1 MTRSA
6 ICLTLVLLMLVQFVP
21 LSPAAPGI
29 GKEEELPW
37 EPMEKNERF
46 PMELRVWTFEDDL
59 DTNERID
66 ELHID
71 VTLQDPLK
79 GNHYIFTELS
89 SLEYPGSDQSISQ
102 VYVLEED
109 KHELFLTYQGTDI
122 YLRRLQFPLV
132 LEFRFVSEKGEEG
145 RASYLIK
152 GDLTFL
158 QFESPHPVGFEDEI
172 SYQGMSQDSAEKFD
186 SLAVTLTLFTRQPG
200 IVSVV
205 GELRANMDEAFVSGI
220 PREYIIK
227 VDDPIPVIDDDADI
241 GGASRGGAAVDPSNI
256 RSDERSV
263 TGDVRSDPMEVHY
276 QPEVAKMKPGTIIDT
291 DIQSQTVPPPGGDP
305 QKIILTFSG
314 SKIHSSHWDGP
325 FILTTHL
332 YFNHTLLESL
342 DWIIKDNPYDKYQ
355 PAKVHGSFS
364 TTDYLVKGT
373 RDGTTLTVWV
383 DILLSGRFNL
393 TAEAYS
399 VSFTQKAVNVQGT
412 VADDGIAALGERDN
426 VFASLET
433 NLDQKASPQP
443 LLLLFEKE
451 TFLDETFIYLT
462 LTTVAT
468 GGQDS
473 MQIRLKPTEPAPGG
487 PVVIDSFV
495 MKDQGIDKDNDKRF
509 EFLSVRVTADI
520 PDGDYNI
527 EARLYSPEDGIE
539 YGISSVKDKLKTSS
553 TGTDTGAEFEILFPG
568 EDIFISGINGP
579 YTILIYLTS
588 ENGTISVI
596 KGKTHEYKSLDF
608 SPKGGREN
616 TTTEPEFSLTNNSL
630 FLHTDVFASEVLK
643 SSPELVFYYYTDMG
657 ESVRFRVKF
666 TRLIAFNDDG
676 NGQYDAGEE
685 AYEAFLSTRNWKM
698 SPVSQGVDSRL
709 GSHLS
714 FNMSTGISLH
724 SIGNSTNDTGYY
736 IRNWGQ
742 LTLHFLISNNSV
754 DETEFR
760 IRGGEELKI
769 TIEIDQFRTLDINA
783 VTLEQKIFL
792 VQDGDLVSSS
802 DESRDDGL
810 TWDKSYETG
819 ESCENDSTS
828 QLSFVNDVGEVMGY
842 YSWACTAMQYF
853 KNGSSSQVDVDSLAQ
868 QQNDSVVLFLTY
880 PMSRNVSSMEHD
892 PSVGVIRE
900 NAPSIKEISA
910 IKDEL
915 EANPWSYLLGL
926 LLAGSVVFV
935 TIFKRKPKPG
945 KSNRQGKGNGM
956 GKDTLTR
963 TSTWNTT
970 GYDSVPPDGGSRG
983 GEESEHAQWQ
993 PRQP

>member
-6 ICLTLVLLMLVQFVP
+6 ICLTLVLLMLAQFVP
-21 LSPAAPGI
+21 LIPAPAGI

-59 DTNERID
+59 DKNERID

-71 VTLQDPLK
+71 VTLQPLK
-79 GNHYIFTELS
+79 GNHYFFTELS
-89 SLEYPGSDQSISQ
+89 SFEYSGSDPGIQQ
-102 VYVLEED
+102 AHVLKQNEQ
-109 KHELFLTYQGTDI
+109 ELFLTYRGTDI
-122 YLRRLQFPLV
+122 YLRRLHFPLV
-132 LEFRFVSEKGEEG
+132 LDFRFVSEKGEEG

-172 SYQGMSQDSAEKFD
+172 SYQGMSADASEKFD
-186 SLAVTLTLFTRQPG
+186 SFAVNLTLFTRQPG
-200 IVSVV
+200 IVTVV
-205 GELRANMDEAFVSGI
+205 GELRADIDEVSVSRI
-220 PREYIIK
+220 PREYSIK
-227 VDDPIPVIDDDADI
+227 VEDPIPVIDDDADI
-241 GGASRGGAAVDPSNI
+241 GAGSKGESSVGPSNTRSTDSLGSRGVSSTVITTHYEP
-256 RSDERSV
+256 V
-263 TGDVRSDPMEVHY
+263 VMTME
-276 QPEVAKMKPGTIIDT
+276 PGTIIDT
-291 DIQSQTVPPPGGDP
+291 DMQTQTISPKDGD
-305 QKIILTFSG
+305 QQHIILTFSG
-314 SKIHSSHWDGP
+314 SKIHSTHWNGP

-342 DWIIKDNPYDKYQ
+342 EWIIKDNPYDKYE

-364 TTDYLVKGT
+364 TTNYLVKGT

-383 DILLSGRFNL
+383 DIHQSGRFNL
-393 TAEAYS
+393 TAGAYS
-399 VSFTQKAVNVQGT
+399 ISFTQKIVNVQGSVT
-412 VADDGIAALGERDN
+412 DDGIAAPGGKGHTI
-426 VFASLET
+426 ASLET
-433 NLDQKASPQP
+433 NLDQNASPQP
-443 LLLLFEKE
+443 MTLLFEKK
-451 TFLDETFIYLT
+451 TFLDETFLSLT
-462 LTTVAT
+462 LTTVST

-509 EFLSVRVTADI
+509 EFLSVTVKAEMPGGRFSLD
-520 PDGDYNI
+520 
-527 EARLYSPEDGIE
+527 ARLYSPEDGIE
-539 YGISSVKDKLKTSS
+539 YGISSVKKELRISA
-553 TGTDTGAEFEILFPG
+553 TGSNTKAEFEIRFPG
-568 EDIFISGINGP
+568 EDIFISGINGR

-588 ENGTISVI
+588 ENGTVSVI
-596 KGKTHEYKSLDF
+596 KSKTHEYKSLDF
-608 SPKGGREN
+608 SPIGGRED
-616 TTTEPEFSLTNNSL
+616 TSTEPEFSLTNNSL

-676 NGQYDAGEE
+676 NGFYDAGEE
-685 AYEAFLSTRNWKM
+685 AYEAFLSTRNWEM
-698 SPVSQGVDSRL
+698 SPVSHGIDSKL

-724 SIGNSTNDTGYY
+724 SVGNSTNDAGYY
-736 IRNWGQ
+736 IRDWGQ

-769 TIEIDQFRTLDINA
+769 TVEVDQFRSLDINA
-783 VTLEQKIFL
+783 VALEQKIFL
-792 VQDGDLVSSS
+792 EQDRVVISSQDGNGAKDLKWDREDEPGEFCANTSSS
-802 DESRDDGL
+802 QL
-810 TWDKSYETG
+810 T
-819 ESCENDSTS
+819 
-828 QLSFVNDVGEVMGY
+828 FVNNKGEVMGY

-853 KNGSSSQVDVDSLAQ
+853 KNGSSSQVDVGSLAQ

-880 PMSRNVSSMEHD
+880 PMSRNVSSLEHD

-900 NAPSIKEISA
+900 NAPPIKEISV

-935 TIFKRKPKPG
+935 TIFKRKPKPS
-945 KSNRQGKGNGM
+945 KSNRQGKADEMHSG
-956 GKDTLTR
+956 
-963 TSTWNTT
+963 TWKRP
-970 GYDSVPPDGGSRG
+970 GQDSVPPDGGSRG